1 MKAEILRE
9 GLRRIERVEEA
20 YERLAKMLEP
30 EGLEEDLLPLA
41 KGCMAALRGLER
53 CVEMRLKLAREEER
67 GRAAEPEVVSEGE
80 EKEGERAVVDW
91 SRLSD
96 GALREVEEAL
106 VPCERR
112 ARSRGCRVS
121 PDDS

>member
-67 GRAAEPEVVSEGE
+67 GRAAEPEAVSEGE
-80 EKEGERAVVDW
+80 EEEGER
-91 SRLSD
+91 
-96 GALREVEEAL
+96 
-106 VPCERR
+106 
-112 ARSRGCRVS
+112 
-121 PDDS
+121 